1 MNSSSTSWELYASN
15 EDAWAAMLED
25 CRKATTSIS
34 LEQFIFFNDEFGQ
47 KLLDIFIERAA
58 AGITV
63 RLLWDAAGS
72 FSLFGSDIVKTL
84 REKGI
89 ELVFWKTLI
98 PSYYNVPNLRSWFL
112 RNHRRTL
119 VIDEKVG
126 YTGSICI
133 KDSMKNWR
141 DTNVRLQGPLVH
153 SMQDAFNRMWA
164 RARGDKQPP
173 HRKLP
178 RDPEFTYI
186 TNSPAPGR
194 RFMHRTMIEAI
205 RGAEKYIYLTT
216 PYFVP
221 THRIIRILK
230 LAAHRGVDVRI
241 LVPQTSNVFAVDLG
255 ARSFFDTL
263 LESGARIFLYQGP
276 LIHSKTCVIDGTWST
291 VGSLNMDAVSLL
303 YNYEANVVSL
313 NSRFAEELSA
323 HFVHDLQDSKEVLL
337 SERTNRFFLEKVPE
351 QLIKLVRNFL

>member
-1 MNSSSTSWELYASN
+1 MNSTSTSWKLYASN

-25 CRKATTSIS
+25 CSKATTSIS
-34 LEQFIFFNDEFGQ
+34 LEQFIFYNDEFGQ
-47 KLLDIFIERAA
+47 KLLDIFNERAA
-58 AGITV
+58 AGV
-63 RLLWDAAGS
+63 KVKLLWDAAGS
-72 FSLFGSDIVKTL
+72 FSLFGSDMVKSL
-84 REKGI
+84 KEKSI
-89 ELVFWKTLI
+89 ELVFWKTLV

-141 DTNVRLQGPLVH
+141 DTNVRLEGPIIH
-153 SMQDAFNRMWA
+153 SMQDAFNRMWV

-173 HRKLP
+173 HKKLP
-178 RDPEFTYI
+178 RDPAFSYV
-186 TNSPAPGR
+186 TNSPTPGR

-205 RGAEKYIYLTT
+205 RNAEKYIYITT

-221 THRIIRILK
+221 THRIIRVIK

-241 LVPQTSNVFAVDLG
+241 LIPQTTNMYAVDLG

-263 LESGARIFLYQGP
+263 LESGVRIFLYQGT
-276 LIHSKTCVIDGTWST
+276 LIHSKTCVIDGMWST

-303 YNYEANVVSL
+303 YNYEANIVSL
-313 NSRFAEELSA
+313 NSKFAEELSA
-323 HFVHDLQDSKEVLL
+323 HFVHDILDSKEVLL
-337 SERTNRFFLEKVPE
+337 PERKNRFFLEKILE
-351 QLIKLVRNFL
+351 MLIRPIRNFL